1 VVFVCGLLERVFPQY
16 HGEDPLLGDAAR
28 RRLGME
34 TSAERQAEE
43 KLLFDLAL
51 TRTTERTVLSY
62 SRFNEKGDAT
72 LRSLFLGDEHAEEC
86 RRRVR
91 PRESRAVAEPANG
104 PIEDAGL
111 RKELAARH
119 RKLSATGIES
129 FLQCPFQFFA
139 GKTLRLKER
148 PPSPRDR
155 LDLLLQGSILHR
167 ALAEW
172 IRAPLLGTEVFERV
186 FEEEC
191 AKARVPRTYRMEAV
205 RLEMLRHFEGFVA
218 DRQVELGWETRAE
231 EKFEFALLP
240 GVKVHGRIDRI
251 EVGRLDVGQ
260 RKQALVIDYKYS
272 AGSKVK
278 EHVEQSEAGNK
289 VQGGI
294 YMLAAERA
302 LGLEAVGMLYCGL
315 KKGVHWGGWHLSIP
329 ALTRIGEARNAEGLR
344 ELVDGAERTMRE
356 AYSTI
361 VSGRVAAQPADKAKC
376 SWCEY
381 RDVCRVEGLGAEIEE
396 GAGG

>member
-1 VVFVCGLLERVFPQY
+1 MRV
-16 HGEDPLLGDAAR
+16 
-28 RRLGME
+28 
-34 TSAERQAEE
+34 
-43 KLLFDLAL
+43 
-51 TRTTERTVLSY
+51 
-62 SRFNEKGDAT
+62 
-72 LRSLFLGDEHAEEC
+72 
-86 RRRVR
+86 
-91 PRESRAVAEPANG
+91 
-104 PIEDAGL
+104 
-111 RKELAARH
+111 
-119 RKLSATGIES
+119 
-129 FLQCPFQFFA
+129 
-139 GKTLRLKER
+139 
-148 PPSPRDR
+148 
-155 LDLLLQGSILHR
+155 QGSILHR

-240 GVKVHGRIDRI
+240 GVKVHGRIDRLEI
-251 EVGRLDVGQ
+251 ERLEIERLEADD
-260 RKQALVIDYKYS
+260 RRRALVIDYKYS